1 MSSLHSSIKPQPP
14 GFVCAFVIIR
24 NEVNKMRSIRWSETI
39 HAPQNR
45 SFEVN
50 IAWSMCVI
58 AFGSLSVEQ
67 FRCARSLHTK
77 SQNTSKMPP
86 RHELWAVCSIS
97 VSFIWEVVENGIK
110 FDVSRSNSRNGVRNP
125 RIVQNIIIQGALT
138 HSCRHTNEIA
148 KSNLSKNSIFYRI
161 VIRLPPGDG
170 KWKMKQTATPNRNS
184 IAPLLEFAVINVR
197 NCFLRQMPPHRLQN
211 QLSIISCWKSVC
223 VCVVCLGA
231 GAATCSKPTPIH

>member
-1 MSSLHSSIKPQPP
+1 MNCEL
-14 GFVCAFVIIR
+14 FVVSR
-24 NEVNKMRSIRWSETI
+24 
-39 HAPQNR
+39 
-45 SFEVN
+45 
-50 IAWSMCVI
+50 
-58 AFGSLSVEQ
+58 SLS
-67 FRCARSLHTK
+67 FR
-77 SQNTSKMPP
+77 
-86 RHELWAVCSIS
+86 
-97 VSFIWEVVENGIK
+97 EVVKNGIE
-110 FDVSRSNSRNGVRNP
+110 FDVSRSNIRNGVRNP

-223 VCVVCLGA
+223 VCVCGVFGCGRCNVQQTDCHSLNA
-231 GAATCSKPTPIH
+231 VRKWVKCSRRQTTIPAKAFDDAVTTQESRISGERTKCAQNKMKIKLKYSFSSRPRE